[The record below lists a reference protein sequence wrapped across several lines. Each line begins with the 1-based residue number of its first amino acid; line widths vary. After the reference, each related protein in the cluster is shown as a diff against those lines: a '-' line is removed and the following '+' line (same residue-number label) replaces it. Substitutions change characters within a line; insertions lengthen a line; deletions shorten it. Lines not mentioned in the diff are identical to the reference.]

1 MSVPAQ
7 QTAPPDWDTEPS
19 RPVLRQQPYDLHAE
33 KAVLAAMMFSPEA
46 VAECQDVVR
55 PDDYFLRQHETIH
68 NALIDRHKAGKPSD
82 YRLLIEDLRESGQLK
97 AAGGEAYIIEV
108 STALETT
115 AVGEWYGRVVHR
127 KAVLRRLIAAGMRI
141 TEMGFAE
148 EGETDE
154 LMAQAAGEIATVA
167 EGAANNDAN
176 DFVLPRDVMADV
188 LDSIDQAGKQEG
200 LAGLATGYEDLDSLT
215 NGLMPG
221 QLIVI
226 AGRPAMGKSTV
237 AMDIARTTAIRHGI
251 PAAFISLE
259 MPTRELI
266 MRCISAEGRIALHHL
281 RSGQLTD
288 DDVNRMQKAVPR
300 INDSPLYINDC
311 ERTYTAVQA
320 KLRRLKAKH
329 PDLGLVVIDYIQL
342 LKLGGR
348 RPESRQ
354 IEVTEISSSMKLLAK
369 ELGVPIIALA
379 QLNRGP
385 EMRSDKKPQVSD
397 LRESG
402 AIEQD
407 ADMVILIH
415 REDAYETES
424 PRAGEADLI
433 VGKHRNGPTA
443 TITVAFQGH
452 YSRFVDM
459 AQT

>member
-1 MSVPAQ
+1 MSVPVQAMPQ
-7 QTAPPDWDTEPS
+7 QDEMPGAS
-19 RPVLRQQPYDLHAE
+19 RTRRQPYDEHAE
-33 KAVLAAMMFSPEA
+33 KALLAAMMFSSEA
-46 VAECQDVVR
+46 VGECQDLVR
-55 PDDYFLRQHETIH
+55 ADDYYLRQHETIH
-68 NALIDRHKAGKPSD
+68 HALVDRFTKGKPSD
-82 YRLLIEDLRESGQLK
+82 FRLLIEDLRQTGQLK
-97 AAGGEAYIIEV
+97 AAGGASYITEI
-108 STALETT
+108 SLCLETT
-115 AVGEWYGRVVHR
+115 GVGPWYAQSVHR
-127 KAVLRRLIAAGMRI
+127 KAVLRRLIAAGMHI

-148 EGETDE
+148 EGEIDE
-154 LMAQAAGEIATVA
+154 LMAEAAGEIATVA
-167 EGAANNDAN
+167 EGAANADDH
-176 DFVLPRDVMADV
+176 DFVAPADVMADV
-188 LDSIDQAGKQEG
+188 LDSIDAAGRKEG
-200 LAGLATGYEDLDSLT
+200 LAGLATGYTDLDNLT

-226 AGRPAMGKSTV
+226 AGRPGMGKSTV
-237 AMDIARTTAIRHGI
+237 AMDIARKNAIQAQV
-251 PAAFISLE
+251 PTAFISLE
-259 MPTRELI
+259 MPVRELI

-288 DDVNRMQKAVPR
+288 DDVSRMQKAVPR
-300 INDSPLYINDC
+300 INDAPLYINDC

-320 KLRRLKAKH
+320 KLRRLKSKH

-354 IEVTEISSSMKLLAK
+354 LEVSEISSSMKLLAK

-402 AIEQD
+402 SIEQD

-415 REDAYETES
+415 REDAYEKDS

-433 VGKHRNGPTA
+433 VGKHRNGSTA
-443 TITVAFQGH
+443 VITAAAQLH